1 LAVTFGGKKNS
12 KKEKGMNRKILQF
25 VKVVVLVSL
34 IFPGLAYAQ
43 NMEQVVGY
51 ETLTVASNAVTV
63 LTAGTYGATATKA
76 LVTLE
81 GPANLRYT
89 LDGTAPT
96 TGDAGVGHLWVY
108 NSKAGIVSSVPVLW
122 LGPHELRNFK
132 AIATNPYGDGVLTD
146 DNTAKIK
153 VTYFAKF

>member
-1 LAVTFGGKKNS
+1 
-12 KKEKGMNRKILQF
+12 MNRKNLWL

-34 IFPGLAYAQ
+34 IFSGLAYAQ
-43 NMEQVVGY
+43 EVERVIAY
-51 ETLTVASNAVTV
+51 ETLTVASNVVTV
-63 LTAGTYGATATKA
+63 LTAGTYGTTATKA

-96 TGDAGVGHLWVY
+96 TGDAGVGHLWVF
-108 NSKAGIVSSVPVLW
+108 NSAGRLVTNVPVLW

-132 AIATNPYGDGVLTD
+132 AIATNPYGDGVETD
-146 DNTAKIK
+146 DDTAKIK
-153 VTYFAKF
+153 ITYFARF